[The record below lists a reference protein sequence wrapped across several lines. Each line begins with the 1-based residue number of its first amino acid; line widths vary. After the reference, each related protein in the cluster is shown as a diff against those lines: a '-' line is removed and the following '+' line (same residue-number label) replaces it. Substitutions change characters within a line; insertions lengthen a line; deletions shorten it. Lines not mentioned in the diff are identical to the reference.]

1 MQCYKIEG
9 GNPLVGTVT
18 VCGAKNAV
26 LPEIAAG
33 ILTEERVVLNNVP
46 PLSDLKN
53 MINAAKLLRVKC
65 TSDYTNNRLEINAED
80 IVSAEIPYEQ
90 ASRLRTSFLFA
101 GPLLART
108 GYMKISMPGGC
119 AIGNRPIDLHIKGL
133 ELMGAHIECDSGFVE
148 GRADNGLHGAEIYLD
163 FPSVGATENLMLAAC
178 LAKGRT
184 VIQNAAAE
192 PEICD
197 LAKLLREMGAEICND
212 GTDKIIIE
220 GVSRLKGTEHTVMPD
235 RIEAGTYMIAAATA
249 GGDVF
254 VKGILPEYISPIC
267 AKLTESGVEIIE
279 GNNYVRIIS
288 ECRNP
293 GKMKSVDI
301 KTMPYPGFPTDL
313 QAQITAFLTSVNG
326 TGVVTETIFENRFNH
341 ICELCRMGAN
351 IKVEGRSAVIA
362 GGKILSGTVLKAPD
376 LRAGAGLVIAALTA
390 KGVSTLYGVEH
401 IDRGYYD
408 LEGKMSALGA
418 KIQRCREISEHDE
431 NCMDLID

>member
-1 MQCYKIEG
+1 MQCFKIEG
-9 GNPLVGTVT
+9 GNPLVGTVS

-26 LPEIAAG
+26 LPEIAAAV
-33 ILTEERVVLNNVP
+33 LSEERVVLQNVP

-53 MINAAKLLRVKC
+53 MIGAAKLLGVKC
-65 TSDYTNNRLEINAED
+65 RADFEKNQLEIDAGN
-80 IVSAEIPYEQ
+80 ILPAEIPYEQ

-101 GPLLART
+101 GPLLARF

-119 AIGNRPIDLHIKGL
+119 AIGNRPIDLHLKGL
-133 ELMGAHIECDSGFVE
+133 ELMGANIVCDGGFVE
-148 GRADNGLHGAEIYLD
+148 GYAENGLHGAEIYLD

-197 LAKLLREMGAEICND
+197 LADFLREMGAEIQND
-212 GTDKIIIE
+212 GSDKITVE
-220 GVSRLKGTEHTVMPD
+220 GVTKLHGAVHTVMPD

-249 GGDVF
+249 GGDVL
-254 VKGILPEYISPIC
+254 VKGILPEYISPVC

-279 GNNYVRIIS
+279 GNDYVRVIS
-288 ECRNP
+288 EC
-293 GKMKSVDI
+293 GHACHIKSIDV

-313 QAQITAFLTSVNG
+313 QAQITAFLTGVDG
-326 TGVVTETIFENRFNH
+326 TGVVTETVFENRFNH
-341 ICELCRMGAN
+341 VCELCRMGAS
-351 IKVEGRSAVIA
+351 IKVEGRTAVIA
-362 GGKILSGTVLKAPD
+362 GGKTLSGTVLRAPD
-376 LRAGAGLVIAALTA
+376 LRAGAGLAIAALAA
-390 KGVSTLYGVEH
+390 KGVTTLYGVEH

-418 KIQRCREISEHDE
+418 NFRRCRETPDFDG
-431 NCMDLID
+431 NCMNVTD